1 MTRKLLLRLMFLLF
15 GCVLEQ
21 GCVTSARQKD
31 VNEEEVTTAPLDI
44 SSEIESDFVLLPEA
58 EVRYTYQDLAL
69 STEQV
74 LQWGETDKYANTAG
88 TRVMTE
94 PDKGRK
100 RTGEYRRIL
109 NSPLFF

>member
-1 MTRKLLLRLMFLLF
+1 MVLLL

-44 SSEIESDFVLLPEA
+44 SSEIGSDFVLLPEA

-74 LQWGETDKYANTAG
+74 HQWGETDKYANTAG

-109 NSPLFF
+109 YSPLIF

>member
-1 MTRKLLLRLMFLLF
+1 MFLLF

-21 GCVTSARQKD
+21 GCVTPARQED
-31 VNEEEVTTAPLDI
+31 ANEEEVTTAPLDI

-74 LQWGETDKYANTAG
+74 HQ
-88 TRVMTE
+88 
-94 PDKGRK
+94 
-100 RTGEYRRIL
+100 
-109 NSPLFF
+109 